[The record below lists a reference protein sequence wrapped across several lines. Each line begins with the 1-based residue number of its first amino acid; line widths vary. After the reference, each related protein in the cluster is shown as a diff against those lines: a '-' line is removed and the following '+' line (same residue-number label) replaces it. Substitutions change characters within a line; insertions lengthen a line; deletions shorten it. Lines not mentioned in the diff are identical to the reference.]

1 MIPKTYSR
9 AGLILLGLALSLLV
23 GCAATQVAVGK
34 KDLLVNTRTSTAIFV
49 DPVPKANRTVY
60 LEIKSG
66 VMEFNRNDFRNFVVK
81 AFTENT
87 DSGYVVVDDPDK
99 AQFQM
104 LVYVL
109 NLEEASPTAA
119 EAALNQGYVGSIAAG
134 AAAGA
139 LINNSNPYTGAG
151 YGGLVGGIADSVSGA
166 LVHDVTFM
174 LVVDVKIT
182 EKAAKGVYVRKDT
195 QIGSKVSD
203 SGTSNQSV
211 SEVRDRKEYQT
222 RIVTTANQANLTLP
236 EAQERMFTK
245 TAYAMAGFF

>member
-1 MIPKTYSR
+1 MIVKLR
-9 AGLILLGLALSLLV
+9 ARSGLIVLGLVLALLG

-34 KDLLVNTRTSTAIFV
+34 KDLLVNTKTSTSIFV
-49 DPVPKANRTVY
+49 EPVPKDQRTIY
-60 LEIKSG
+60 LEVKSG
-66 VMEFNRNDFRNFVVK
+66 VMEFDRNAFKTFVTQS
-81 AFTENT
+81 FGNS
-87 DSGYVVVDDPDK
+87 DSGYVVVDDPTK

-104 LVYVL
+104 LAYVL

-139 LINNSNPYTGAG
+139 LINNNNPYTGAG

-182 EKAAKGVYVRKDT
+182 EKAGKGVYVRKDT

-222 RIVTTANQANLTLP
+222 RIVTTANQANLKLP
-236 EAQERMFTK
+236 EAQDLMFKK